1 MFNFR
6 KGVARISS
14 VFVILFAFLITQVY
28 GAPAK
33 VSTNTVAAKAAPA
46 GAVGA
51 KPDVVKKVAPKA
63 PAKALAKAPAKA
75 PAKAVAKV
83 APQAPVKPVAKVVKK
98 ESVVEKFAPQLKPKV
113 KKPQKKK
120 VVKSCSLVLSR

>member
-1 MFNFR
+1 MSIGGGNMFNFR

-33 VSTNTVAAKAAPA
+33 VSTNTVAAKAAPV

-63 PAKALAKAPAKA
+63 PAKAVAKAPAKLIEEEK
-75 PAKAVAKV
+75 AKGVKYKEMLEKV
-83 APQAPVKPVAKVVKK
+83 LENIKDM
-98 ESVVEKFAPQLKPKV
+98 ENL
-113 KKPQKKK
+113 
-120 VVKSCSLVLSR
+120 